1 MNLPTI
7 VRPAKVLEI
16 FPFEKIVDLLS
27 RSYKHNK
34 DHPISFYG
42 AVDDALFSLWCSYSL
57 TKDP

>member
-1 MNLPTI
+1 MED
-7 VRPAKVLEI
+7 KVLEI

-27 RSYKHNK
+27 RSYEHNK

-42 AVDDALFSLWCSYSL
+42 AVDDAVFSLWCSYSL